1 MNEAI
6 LKTVDLRK
14 EFGGVV
20 AVMDVSFEVEKEEIL
35 QEAGL
40 TARRNVGLDLAAGIV
55 EVG

>member
-20 AVMDVSFEVEKEEIL
+20 AVMDVSFEAGKEEIQIR
-35 QEAGL
+35 QERYSMKYCGKNIF
-40 TARRNVGLDLAAGIV
+40 RMSV
-55 EVG
+55 